1 MVKNVRMN
9 ELEQALKAGTA
20 SVIDC
25 RETYEFEEGHI
36 PGAIN
41 TPTSEFMNYV
51 HLIDKSKHHFIIC
64 LTGAR
69 SQMVARYLDNQGYQ
83 VSNVLG
89 GMIVYHG
96 DIEE

>member
-41 TPTSEFMNYV
+41 TPTSEFYE
-51 HLIDKSKHHFIIC
+51 LC
-64 LTGAR
+64 A
-69 SQMVARYLDNQGYQ
+69 LD
-83 VSNVLG
+83 
-89 GMIVYHG
+89 
-96 DIEE
+96 